1 MEPDLDLARRAASG
15 DEAAFRSLYE
25 RFAPRVL
32 STAWRI
38 LGDSHRAA
46 DVVQEAFVKI
56 HAALPSFSMAAPLAL
71 WIHRIAVHEALNAVR
86 TDRRARAREVRV
98 VPGQTAPADDAQALF
113 DRLSPPLR
121 AVAVLRYVHDFSY
134 DEIADALD
142 IPTGTVRSRLYQA
155 HQILRGADAPD
166 R

>member
-1 MEPDLDLARRAASG
+1 MDPDRDLARRAAAG
-15 DEAAFRSLYE
+15 DEMAFAALYE

-32 STAWRI
+32 ATAARV
-38 LGDSHRAA
+38 LGDAHRAA

-56 HAALPSFSMAAPLAL
+56 HAALPSFAGDASLAL
-71 WIHRIAVHEALNAVR
+71 WIHKIAVHEALNAVR
-86 TDRRARAREVRV
+86 TDRRRRARETRV
-98 VPGQTAPADDAQALF
+98 KPASQAPADESQALF

-121 AVAVLRYVHDFSY
+121 AVAVLRYTHDFSY

-142 IPTGTVRSRLYQA
+142 LPTGTVRSRLYQA
-155 HQILRGADAPD
+155 HQILRGLDAPD

>member
-1 MEPDLDLARRAASG
+1 MEPDRDLARRAAVG
-15 DEAAFRSLYE
+15 DEAAFRALYE

-38 LGDSHRAA
+38 LGDRDRSA

-71 WIHRIAVHEALNAVR
+71 WIHRIAVHEALNAAR

-98 VPGQTAPADDAQALF
+98 VPSDASPADPSQALF
-113 DRLSPPLR
+113 DRLTPPLR
-121 AVAVLRYVHDFSY
+121 AVAVLRYLHDFSY

-142 IPTGTVRSRLYQA
+142 LPAGTVRSRLYQA